1 MSVSLAARLE
11 DLWYGRRAGG
21 WLLAPLAFLFALGA
35 ALRRRAYRH
44 GWRRTYRVR
53 VPVVVVGNLTVGG
66 TGKSPLVAALAT
78 TLRRRGFR
86 PGILTR
92 GYGVSLKTP
101 RNVTVDSDPA
111 QVGDEARMLA
121 RDTGLPVV
129 ASVDRVAGAEALV
142 ARGVDVIV
150 CDDGL
155 QHYALHRDVEI
166 VVIDAVRGLG
176 NGRLLP
182 AGPLREGSARLAS
195 VDAVVLHGAQSAQ
208 AAEASPWRGRD
219 GVWLMQLVPEA
230 ARNLCEPRRW
240 CALEQFRGQRVHA
253 VAGIGHPARFFA
265 VLRAAGLEVIEHPF
279 PDHHAFVAT
288 DLDFGDSLPVLM
300 TAKDAVKC
308 RSFAQ
313 ASWFELPVIA
323 QLQPDGGESLVDRI
337 VARLNNATG
346 RP

>member
-1 MSVSLAARLE
+1 MSASLDAYLQG
-11 DLWYGRRAGG
+11 LWYARRPSG
-21 WLLAPLAFLFALGA
+21 WWLAPLAFVFAVGA
-35 ALRRRAYRH
+35 AIRRHAYRQ
-44 GWRRTYRVR
+44 GWRRTYRVG

-66 TGKSPLVAALAT
+66 TGKSPLVGALAMA
-78 TLRRRGFR
+78 LRRRGFR

-92 GYGVSLKTP
+92 GYGASLRTP
-101 RNVTVDSDPA
+101 RRVGTDSDPGE
-111 QVGDEARMLA
+111 VGDEAGMLA

-142 ARGVDVIV
+142 AEGVDVVV

-166 VVIDAVRGLG
+166 VVIDASRGLG

-182 AGPLREGSARLAS
+182 AGPLREGPERLAT
-195 VDAVVLHGAQSAQ
+195 VDAVVLNGAPSPQ
-208 AAEASPWRGRD
+208 AAETSAWRGRE
-219 GVWLMQLVPEA
+219 GVWFMQLVPEA
-230 ARNLCEPRRW
+230 ARNVREPRTWRS
-240 CALEQFRGQRVHA
+240 LEQFRGQRVHA

-265 VLRAAGLEVIEHPF
+265 LLRASGLEVIEHPF
-279 PDHHAFVAT
+279 PDHHAFVAA

-337 VARLNNATG
+337 VTRLNDATG
-346 RP
+346 RH